1 MTTQADIEALKCKLA
16 EWENAK
22 AAAAT
27 GESYSI
33 DGIAVTRQPVA
44 TLQANIDRLHR
55 EIIRSEAVLLGAQ
68 APAFRVAR
76 MVDPWA

>member
-1 MTTQADIEALKCKLA
+1 MTTQADIEDLKCQLDDWRA
-16 EWENAK
+16 AK
-22 AAAAT
+22 TAAAS

-55 EIIRSEAVLLGAQ
+55 EIIRSEAALLGAD

-76 MVDPWA
+76 MIDPWA